1 MGDFLYICFMEEITK
16 DTCLY
21 MHTRKSDGR
30 IFYIGIGDKDRPTDK
45 SGRNNHWYNTVNK
58 HNYDVTIIV
67 NGLTWERACELE
79 ILMIAFYG
87 REDKAGG
94 CLVNMTDGGQGAKG
108 RKMTEKTRQILHD
121 KNKALWEDPEYR
133 EKRSLELRRTNDEF
147 INQLKVVYGDSY
159 DYSLVEYMGQ
169 NTKVTLICPKHD
181 KFDQWCGHLT
191 QGIGCQKCSMKK
203 QIEKMIKPLHKF
215 VSQADVVHGGK
226 YDYSKVVYNGAKN
239 NVEIVC
245 HDHGSF
251 FMTPDNHI
259 NGGNGCKECG
269 KIKVS
274 ELQKKIKRG
283 DRSKSK
289 IVLDI
294 NTGVFYDC
302 ALDVAELY
310 GVNKSTMTSWLNV
323 NNKRTNKTS
332 FRYV

>member
-1 MGDFLYICFMEEITK
+1 MGDFLYLRIMNYQLIHDSIIDRAKTRVLPKETYTERHHIIPRCMGGSDDKSNLVDLTAKEHFIVHKLLVETHPESDQMKLAIWFMSNTINSEGRNYRVSAMEYERYKILISRVKTK
-16 DTCLY
+16 DQDVFINELKVIY
-21 MHTRKSDGR
+21 
-30 IFYIGIGDKDRPTDK
+30 GDK
-45 SGRNNHWYNTVNK
+45 
-58 HNYDVTIIV
+58 YD
-67 NGLTWERACELE
+67 
-79 ILMIAFYG
+79 YG
-87 REDKAGG
+87 
-94 CLVNMTDGGQGAKG
+94 
-108 RKMTEKTRQILHD
+108 
-121 KNKALWEDPEYR
+121 
-133 EKRSLELRRTNDEF
+133 
-147 INQLKVVYGDSY
+147 KVVY
-159 DYSLVEYMGQ
+159 LNQ
-169 NTKVTLICPKHD
+169 NYKVTLVCQKHGD
-181 KFDQWCGHLT
+181 FKQWPTHLLNS
-191 QGIGCQKCSMKK
+191 IGCQKCSMEEQVK
-203 QIEKMIKPLHKF
+203 KMIKPLHKF
-215 VSQADVVHGGK
+215 VSQSDVVHDGK

-239 NVEIVC
+239 KVEIVC

-310 GVNKSTMTSWLNV
+310 GVNNSTMTSWLNG
-323 NNKRTNKTS
+323 KRTNKTS